1 MCCKQTNLANFVL
14 KHMVKRG
21 CPFSDMTA
29 NLNLACLFR
38 HAPESLKYMER
49 VRDPQNFRFC
59 AIPQVMAIGTLALCY
74 NNPKVFR
81 GKSLSVDAL
90 HAHAITSLHTS
101 VKLRGK
107 LERCPTCRRRAFSK
121 A

>member
-1 MCCKQTNLANFVL
+1 MTPDLDLDCTLHYRK
-14 KHMVKRG
+14 KRKEQ
-21 CPFSDMTA
+21 FST
-29 NLNLACLFR
+29 CLYR

-81 GKSLSVDAL
+81 GKSLSIGAL
-90 HAHAITSLHTS
+90 HAHAITSLYTS
-101 VKLRGK
+101 VKLRKNSSAALHVEG
-107 LERCPTCRRRAFSK
+107 EHVSNA
-121 A
+121 